1 MMKAISLGAVHTHT
15 HTHTHT
21 HGINLIKENNHKD
34 MMYLCDFEIFE
45 II

>member
-1 MMKAISLGAVHTHT
+1 MAKTLMAVTHT

-21 HGINLIKENNHKD
+21 HGNLINKKLKHKD
-34 MMYLCDFEIFE
+34 MMYLCNFVMFK

>member
-1 MMKAISLGAVHTHT
+1 MQKAVTIEALTHT

-21 HGINLIKENNHKD
+21 QGNLINDKKHKD
-34 MMYLCDFEIFE
+34 MMYLCNFELRK

>member
-1 MMKAISLGAVHTHT
+1 MERVENLMAVTHT

-21 HGINLIKENNHKD
+21 QSTYTNI
-34 MMYLCDFEIFE
+34 CWTVWRA

>member
-1 MMKAISLGAVHTHT
+1 MARHISLGAVHTHT

-21 HGINLIKENNHKD
+21 CKSIKKIKYKD
-34 MMYLCDFEIFE
+34 MMYLCDFELFE

>member
-1 MMKAISLGAVHTHT
+1 MKSVSLGAVHTHT

-21 HGINLIKENNHKD
+21 HGIILIEKNKHKD
-34 MMYLCDFEIFE
+34 MMYLCNFVACK

>member
-1 MMKAISLGAVHTHT
+1 MQTAVSLMAVTHTHT

-21 HGINLIKENNHKD
+21 QYNLIKNKKHKD
-34 MMYLCDFEIFE
+34 MMYLCDFVVFK